1 MRRSGRAS
9 VATSQSFASRPSRSS
24 RSEPP
29 PSWAAW
35 PLAHSV
41 ARTGLTWSGTRGA
54 GGIAPRSTVSEEEV
68 APPGLVARVGQVR
81 REERVDVAARL
92 LRRPQQPH
100 ARLLREAAAL
110 AVVAGLAGGHEVV
123 PGVAGGAGGGGGG
136 GGGPGGRPGAGGVGG
151 GGG

>member
-9 VATSQSFASRPSRSS
+9 VATSQSFASRPR
-24 RSEPP
+24 R
-29 PSWAAW
+29 
-35 PLAHSV
+35 
-41 ARTGLTWSGTRGA
+41 SGTRGA

-123 PGVAGGAGGGGGG
+123 PGGA
-136 GGGPGGRPGAGGVGG
+136 
-151 GGG
+151 